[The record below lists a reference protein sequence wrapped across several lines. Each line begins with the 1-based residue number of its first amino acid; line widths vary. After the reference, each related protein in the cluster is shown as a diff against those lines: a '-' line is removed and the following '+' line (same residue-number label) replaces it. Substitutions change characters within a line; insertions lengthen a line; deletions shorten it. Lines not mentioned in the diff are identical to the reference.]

1 MELRSNSVRRALDGV
16 PTTLKRTGV
25 GATVEIVGYETDHP
39 TIAGHPLN
47 DEKELL
53 AASATSTPALG
64 GQRRPRHGNAPSPV
78 GQWQPR
84 RLTGAAEPRPQELSS
99 RRLRREPVPYGSA
112 CSS

>member
-1 MELRSNSVRRALDGV
+1 MELRSNSVRRALDAV

-53 AASATSTPALG
+53 AAVSCLHA
-64 GQRRPRHGNAPSPV
+64 
-78 GQWQPR
+78 
-84 RLTGAAEPRPQELSS
+84 
-99 RRLRREPVPYGSA
+99 RLREEAAAAARERASH
-112 CSS
+112 